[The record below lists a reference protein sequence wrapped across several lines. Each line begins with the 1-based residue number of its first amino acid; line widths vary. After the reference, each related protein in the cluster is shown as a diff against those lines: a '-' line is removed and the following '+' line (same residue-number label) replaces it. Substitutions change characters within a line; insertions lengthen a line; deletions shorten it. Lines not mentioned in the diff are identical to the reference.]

1 MFTLMD
7 MDYYREPIDKKWI
20 VMGTDTNDELRCLG
34 IFDTQK
40 EARNYFKHTPFK
52 TKRDKG
58 MEKFLKE
65 KMKGEA

>member
-1 MFTLMD
+1 MFTLLD
-7 MDYYREPIDKKWI
+7 MYNYRFPRDKKWV
-20 VMGTDTNDELRCLG
+20 VMGIDTNDEFRCLG

-52 TKRDKG
+52 AKRDKG